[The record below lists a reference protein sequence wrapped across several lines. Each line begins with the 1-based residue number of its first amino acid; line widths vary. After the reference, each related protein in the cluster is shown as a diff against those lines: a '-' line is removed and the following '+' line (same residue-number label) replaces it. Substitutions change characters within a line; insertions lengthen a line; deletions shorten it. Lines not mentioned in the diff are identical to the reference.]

1 MSRSFKAYSLVYF
14 SACLLSLFF
23 IDRDKSITEMI
34 IKVFSL
40 MFLSFLYL
48 SSSKKINYFYVF
60 ILMNSI
66 ASDAFLIFDDDFM
79 MFGILLLLT
88 NRFLYIILARR
99 ALFNTSVKT
108 LLTYLIPSLLLFVT
122 IFILLKPYIQQISLS
137 FFLMGITSAIMIGLS
152 FFNYLKAMN
161 KKNMF
166 FLFGILLIVIA
177 DILIAFNKFLD
188 YHITI
193 VIIYTIMYYVA
204 RYLICLSM
212 IDKKSSR
219 LI

>member
-23 IDRDKSITEMI
+23 IDIDKSITEMV

-79 MFGILLLLT
+79 MFGILLLLI
-88 NRFLYIILARR
+88 NRFLYIILARK
-99 ALFNTSVKT
+99 ALFNTSVKI
-108 LLTYLIPSLLLFVT
+108 LLTYLIPSLLLFIT
-122 IFILLKPYIQQISLS
+122 IFVLLKPYIQEISLP

-188 YHITI
+188 YHILLVI
-193 VIIYTIMYYVA
+193 VYTIMYYIA

-212 IDKKSSR
+212 IDKKSS
-219 LI
+219 L

>member
-23 IDRDKSITEMI
+23 IDTDKSIKEMV

-79 MFGILLLLT
+79 MFGILLLLI
-88 NRFLYIILARR
+88 NRFLYIILARK
-99 ALFNTSVKT
+99 ALFNTSVKI

-122 IFILLKPYIQQISLS
+122 IFILLKPYIQEISLP

-152 FFNYLKAMN
+152 FFNYLKTMN

-188 YHITI
+188 YHILL
-193 VIIYTIMYYVA
+193 VVVYTIMYYIA

-212 IDKKSSR
+212 IDKKSS
-219 LI
+219 L

>member
-1 MSRSFKAYSLVYF
+1 MSRSFKTYSLAYF

-23 IDRDKSITEMI
+23 IDIDKSITEMI

-48 SSSKKINYFYVF
+48 SSSKKINYFYVA

-66 ASDAFLIFDDDFM
+66 ASDSFLIFDDDFM
-79 MFGILLLLT
+79 MLGILLLLT
-88 NRFLYIILARR
+88 NRFIYIILVRK
-99 ALFNTSVKT
+99 ALFVTSAKT
-108 LLTYLIPSLLLFVT
+108 LLIFLIPSLLLFLT

-137 FFLMGITSAIMIGLS
+137 FFLMGITSAIMIGLA
-152 FFNYLKAMN
+152 FFNYLNTMN
-161 KKNMF
+161 KKNLF
-166 FLFGILLIVIA
+166 FLFGISLIVIA
-177 DILIAFNKFLD
+177 DVLIAFNKFLD
-188 YHITI
+188 YHILF
-193 VIIYTIMYYVA
+193 VIIYTVMYYVA

-212 IDKKSSR
+212 IDRRLSR

>member
-23 IDRDKSITEMI
+23 IDTDKSITEMV

-79 MFGILLLLT
+79 MFGILLLLI
-88 NRFLYIILARR
+88 NRFLYIILARK
-99 ALFNTSVKT
+99 ALFNTSVKI
-108 LLTYLIPSLLLFVT
+108 LLTYLIPSLLLFIT
-122 IFILLKPYIQQISLS
+122 IFVLLKPYIQEISLP

-188 YHITI
+188 YHILLVI
-193 VIIYTIMYYVA
+193 VYTIMYYIA

-212 IDKKSSR
+212 IDKKSS
-219 LI
+219 L

>member
-1 MSRSFKAYSLVYF
+1 MV
-14 SACLLSLFF
+14 
-23 IDRDKSITEMI
+23 

-79 MFGILLLLT
+79 MFGILLLLI
-88 NRFLYIILARR
+88 NRFLYIILARK
-99 ALFNTSVKT
+99 ALFNTSVKI

-122 IFILLKPYIQQISLS
+122 IFILLKPYIQEISLP

-152 FFNYLKAMN
+152 FFNYLKTMN

-188 YHITI
+188 YHILL
-193 VIIYTIMYYVA
+193 VVVYTIMYYIA

-212 IDKKSSR
+212 IDKKSS
-219 LI
+219 L